1 MTRHTFQTDPLLF
14 DALGAICSSIDYPK
28 GTIVFEQGRPAK
40 GVYIVLRGTVMLWLK
55 VASGRQVPFRT
66 AGPGC
71 IMGLPAS
78 ISGRPYSLGAK
89 VVRDARIGFVP
100 RKQLLELLRKDS
112 QHCYRVVEILSDE
125 VSMLRRESARVQP
138 R

>member
-1 MTRHTFQTDPLLF
+1 MTRHTFQTDALLF
-14 DALGAICSSIDYPK
+14 DALEAICSSIDYPK
-28 GTIVFEQGRPAK
+28 GTVVFEQGRPPK
-40 GVYIVLRGTVMLWLK
+40 GVYIVLSGTVMLWLK

-66 AGPGC
+66 AGSGC

-78 ISGRPYSLGAK
+78 ISGRPYSLSAK
-89 VVRDARIGFVP
+89 VIRDARIGFVP

-125 VSMLRRESARVQP
+125 VSVLRRESARLQP